1 MKIIETLFD
10 LLSASAG
17 AMCGALV
24 TFMLGQ
30 RRTKT
35 MSSQL
40 VISRQALE
48 EIKIKNEDLLKQ
60 IQEKENIILQMQMQ
74 ILEQK
79 LARKRKTKKSK
90 N

>member
-1 MKIIETLFD
+1 MKIKETLFD

-30 RRTKT
+30 RRAKT

-79 LARKRKTKKSK
+79 AARKRKTKKSK

>member
-79 LARKRKTKKSK
+79 SARKRKTKKSK

>member
-1 MKIIETLFD
+1 MKLIETLFD

-30 RRTKT
+30 RRAKS

-40 VISRQALE
+40 VIGRQALDE
-48 EIKIKNEDLLKQ
+48 MRVKNEDLLKQ
-60 IQEKENIILQMQMQ
+60 IQEKENIILQMQME
-74 ILEQK
+74 ILGYKNAQ
-79 LARKRKTKKSK
+79 KRKTRKSK

>member
-24 TFMLGQ
+24 TYMLGQ
-30 RRTKT
+30 RRAKS

-40 VISRQALE
+40 VISRRALD
-48 EIKIKNEDLLKQ
+48 EIRVKNEELLKQ
-60 IQEKENIILQMQMQ
+60 IQEKENIILKMQME
-74 ILEQK
+74 ILGYK
-79 LARKRKTKKSK
+79 NAKKGKAKNSK

>member
-1 MKIIETLFD
+1 MKLIETLFD

-30 RRTKT
+30 RRAKS

-40 VISRQALE
+40 VISNQALE
-48 EIKIKNEDLLKQ
+48 EIKLKNEDLLKQ
-60 IQEKENIILQMQMQ
+60 IQEKENIILQMQMELLGYQ
-74 ILEQK
+74 NNK
-79 LARKRKTKKSK
+79 KRKSKKPK

>member
-30 RRTKT
+30 RRAKT

-79 LARKRKTKKSK
+79 GGKKTKNKK
-90 N
+90 V

>member
-1 MKIIETLFD
+1 VKLVETLFD

-30 RRTKT
+30 RRAKT

-40 VISRQALE
+40 VISRQALD
-48 EIKIKNEDLLKQ
+48 EIKLKNEDLLKQ
-60 IQEKENIILQMQMQ
+60 IQEKENIILQMQME
-74 ILEQK
+74 ILGYK
-79 LARKRKTKKSK
+79 NAKKRKSKKSK

>member
-79 LARKRKTKKSK
+79 AARKRKTKKSK

>member
-1 MKIIETLFD
+1 MKLIETLFD

-30 RRTKT
+30 RRAKS

-40 VISRQALE
+40 VISRQALD
-48 EIKIKNEDLLKQ
+48 EIRVKNEDLLKQ
-60 IQEKENIILQMQMQ
+60 IQEKENIILQMQME
-74 ILEQK
+74 ILGYKNAQ
-79 LARKRKTKKSK
+79 KRKTRKSK

>member
-1 MKIIETLFD
+1 
-10 LLSASAG
+10 
-17 AMCGALV
+17 MCGALV

-40 VISRQALE
+40 VISRQELE

-60 IQEKENIILQMQMQ
+60 IQEKENIILQIM
-74 ILEQK
+74 
-79 LARKRKTKKSK
+79 
-90 N
+90 

>member
-79 LARKRKTKKSK
+79 VASKRKTKKSK

>member
-1 MKIIETLFD
+1 MKLIETLFD

-30 RRTKT
+30 RRAKS

-40 VISRQALE
+40 VISRQALDD
-48 EIKIKNEDLLKQ
+48 IRVKNEDLLKQ
-60 IQEKENIILQMQMQ
+60 IQEKENIILQMQME
-74 ILEQK
+74 ILGYKNAQ
-79 LARKRKTKKSK
+79 KRKPRKSK

>member
-1 MKIIETLFD
+1 MKLIETLFD

-30 RRTKT
+30 RRAKSI
-35 MSSQL
+35 SSQL
-40 VISRQALE
+40 VISRQALDD
-48 EIKIKNEDLLKQ
+48 IRVKNEDLLKQ
-60 IQEKENIILQMQMQ
+60 IQEKENIILQMQME
-74 ILEQK
+74 ILGYKNAQ
-79 LARKRKTKKSK
+79 KRKPRKSK

>member
-1 MKIIETLFD
+1 MKLIETLFD

-30 RRTKT
+30 RRAKT
-35 MSSQL
+35 MTSQL
-40 VISRQALE
+40 VISRQALD
-48 EIKIKNEDLLKQ
+48 EIKLKNEDLLKQ
-60 IQEKENIILQMQMQ
+60 IQEKENIILQMQME
-74 ILEQK
+74 ILGYK
-79 LARKRKTKKSK
+79 NAKKRKSKKSK

>member
-1 MKIIETLFD
+1 MKLIETLFD

-30 RRTKT
+30 RRAKT

-40 VISRQALE
+40 VISHQALD
-48 EIKIKNEDLLKQ
+48 EIKLKNEDLLKQ
-60 IQEKENIILQMQMQ
+60 IQEKENIILQMQME
-74 ILEQK
+74 ILGYK
-79 LARKRKTKKSK
+79 NAKKRKSKKSK

>member
-1 MKIIETLFD
+1 MKLIETLFD

-30 RRTKT
+30 RSTKT

-79 LARKRKTKKSK
+79 AASKRKTKKSK

>member
-79 LARKRKTKKSK
+79 AASKRKTKKSK

>member
-30 RRTKT
+30 RRAKT

-79 LARKRKTKKSK
+79 AARKRKTKKSK

>member
-1 MKIIETLFD
+1 MKLVETLFD

-30 RRTKT
+30 RRAKT

-40 VISRQALE
+40 VISRQALD
-48 EIKIKNEDLLKQ
+48 EIKLKNEDLLKQ
-60 IQEKENIILQMQMQ
+60 IQEKENIILQMQME
-74 ILEQK
+74 ILGYK
-79 LARKRKTKKSK
+79 NAKKRKSKKSK

>member
-1 MKIIETLFD
+1 MKLIETLFD

-30 RRTKT
+30 RRTKS

-40 VISRQALE
+40 VISRQALD
-48 EIKIKNEDLLKQ
+48 EIRVKNEDLLKQ
-60 IQEKENIILQMQMQ
+60 IQEKENIILQMQME
-74 ILEQK
+74 ILGYKNAQ
-79 LARKRKTKKSK
+79 KRKPRKSK